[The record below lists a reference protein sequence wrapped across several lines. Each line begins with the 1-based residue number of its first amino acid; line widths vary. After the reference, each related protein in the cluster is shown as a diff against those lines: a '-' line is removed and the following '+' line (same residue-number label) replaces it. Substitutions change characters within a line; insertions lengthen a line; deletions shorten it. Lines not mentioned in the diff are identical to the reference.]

1 MQSSE
6 HDDGSD
12 GGAREFG
19 GDIRRDSGEAQ
30 YIDLEHLS
38 GAARRFEILAAV
50 IPQTKIQ
57 ALSGGGLFDDVGMPF
72 ELASNRRADEIGPV
86 LVKAVLDHQ
95 IDMAKID
102 VAEIDRDLLAVTWL
116 RS

>member
-30 YIDLEHLS
+30 YIYLQLLPGTTNRLEV
-38 GAARRFEILAAV
+38 LAAIV
-50 IPQTKIQ
+50 PQSKVQ
-57 ALSGGGLFDDVGMPF
+57 AFSGGGLFDDVGMPF
-72 ELASNRRADEIGPV
+72 ELVSFG
-86 LVKAVLDHQ
+86 
-95 IDMAKID
+95 
-102 VAEIDRDLLAVTWL
+102 
-116 RS
+116 